1 MPDEELLDDEL
12 LEDDSE
18 LSPRGFAAGLLLGAV
33 LGAGIALLLTS
44 DRGSRTRREL
54 TRRLRRRRPGLRG
67 RLELVAEQAARRAR
81 ERLS

>member
-54 TRRLRRRRPGLRG
+54 TRRLRG

>member
-1 MPDEELLDDEL
+1 MPDEDLLDDEL
-12 LEDDSE
+12 FEDNGGM
-18 LSPRGFAAGLLLGAV
+18 SPRGFAAGLLLGAV
-33 LGAGIALLLTS
+33 LGAGIALLLAP

-67 RLELVAEQAARRAR
+67 RLELVAERAARRAR